1 MLSSILD
8 STSKTQDLIL
18 PCQLRSTL
26 PNLRS
31 RSNVQFSCKCLL
43 LLLITVFTLWLTILL
58 ICSGDI
64 HPNQGPSSI
73 PSSLNSST
81 SHNYSNNSLRSPNLS
96 HNLSFVHYNVQS
108 ILNKLDLLEAE
119 LFEFDILAFTE
130 TWLNPTVQSD
140 DLVFQTFH
148 KPERKDRRSDHFGGL
163 LLYVKSGIFYKR
175 RSDLEINGIECIWIE
190 VVLNKKSLLFG
201 LFYRP
206 PNSSADVYSN
216 IEESISLAVDTGTSD
231 IIITGDFNFNVL
243 NSQTK
248 KKIDSL
254 CTQFSLHQLLTD
266 PSHFTEHS
274 SSLLDLI
281 LVSNKEHLILHGVGD
296 PFLDQQLRYHCPIYG
311 FCKFSKPKA
320 KAFTR
325 HIWMYNNGNFGLL
338 REKASSIDWRALE
351 NDDISLYAS
360 NLNSTILSLT
370 KECIPNKSIRV
381 RTSDPPWITTL
392 LKRQI
397 RKRKRLYRKAKQT
410 NLERH
415 WIKFRQ
421 LRNETN
427 TMIRNS
433 KQQFYD
439 NIAEKLKSKSLSS
452 KDWWSTLKTF
462 ISPNLNS
469 AIPPIESEGIIYS
482 DDFEK
487 ANLFNNYFQGQTV
500 LDDSNAVLP
509 ELPEPS
515 YLTSLSSIA
524 FDPQEVEEILRTLK
538 TDKASG
544 PDGLSNRILK
554 ELSHELSSP
563 LCSLFNKSLSLGKFP
578 SPYKDANVTPV
589 HTKGDLSLVSNYRP
603 ISLLNSVA
611 KLFEKLVF
619 KYLYNHLQDN
629 NMLSSLQ
636 SGFIPG
642 DSTVNQLVYLYHIFT
657 EALDAGKE
665 VRTVFCDISKAF
677 DRVWHEGLIY
687 KLKAAG
693 VSGDVL
699 RWFQSYLS
707 GRRQRVVLP
716 GSLSEWV
723 YIKAGVP
730 QGSILGPLLFLLY
743 INDIVKNI
751 GSNIRLFADDTSLFI
766 IVDNPTTAALCLNS
780 DLEKLSRWAAIWLV
794 TFNPSKNESLLI
806 SRKINKPIHPPLYMQ
821 NVQIQEVSSHKH
833 LGLYFSNDC
842 SWHQHIDYIK
852 QKAWFRIHIMR
863 KLKFK
868 LDRKS
873 LETIYLTFIRP
884 LLEYGD
890 VIWDNCTQYEKNELD
905 KIQNEA
911 ARITTGTT
919 KLVSLD
925 NLYKEVGWQTLHRR
939 RQDHKITLF
948 YKMFNQLTP
957 VYLSFLIPQQ
967 VNAISHHNLRNS
979 NDIHTIRS
987 NTSLYHNSFLPSTL
1001 RQWNSLPV
1009 EVRQLNTLSSFKTF
1023 LKKDLQSV
1031 PTYYYCGS
1039 RKAQILHAR
1048 LRTGCSS
1055 LNMDLFHKNITE
1067 SPLCRCGSIED
1078 TQHYFVHCRFYQGP
1092 RNTLLNACT
1101 TYQNP
1106 SLSLLL
1112 FGSSTLSLEANIAIL
1127 EHVHKYILDTKRF
1140 T

>member
-1 MLSSILD
+1 MLSSIVD

-31 RSNVQFSCKCLL
+31 RSNVQFSGKCLL

-64 HPNQGPSSI
+64 HPNPGPSSI
-73 PSSLNSST
+73 ASSLNSST
-81 SHNYSNNSLRSPNLS
+81 SHNHSNNSLRSLNLS

-108 ILNKLDLLEAE
+108 ILNKLDILEAE

-140 DLVFQTFH
+140 DLVFKTFH

-248 KKIDSL
+248 KKIDPL

-274 SSLLDLI
+274 SSLIDLI
-281 LVSNKEHLILHGVGD
+281 LVSNKEHLILHGVCD

-338 REKASSIDWRALE
+338 REKASSIDWHALE

-427 TMIRNS
+427 TMIHNS

-462 ISPNLNS
+462 ISPNLSS
-469 AIPPIESEGIIYS
+469 AIPPIESEGIIYT

-500 LDDSNAVLP
+500 LDDSNAVPP

-589 HTKGDLSLVSNYRP
+589 HKKGDLSLVSNYRP

-642 DSTVNQLVYLYHIFT
+642 DSTANQLAYLYHMFT

-716 GSLSEWV
+716 GSFSEWV

-780 DLEKLSRWAAIWLV
+780 DLEKLSRWAAIW
-794 TFNPSKNESLLI
+794 
-806 SRKINKPIHPPLYMQ
+806 
-821 NVQIQEVSSHKH
+821 
-833 LGLYFSNDC
+833 
-842 SWHQHIDYIK
+842 
-852 QKAWFRIHIMR
+852 
-863 KLKFK
+863 K
-868 LDRKS
+868 LDGRPCTEDDRIIKLPS
-873 LETIYLTFIRP
+873 FIRC
-884 LLEYGD
+884 L
-890 VIWDNCTQYEKNELD
+890 IN
-905 KIQNEA
+905 
-911 ARITTGTT
+911 
-919 KLVSLD
+919 SH
-925 NLYKEVGWQTLHRR
+925 LY
-939 RQDHKITLF
+939 IC
-948 YKMFNQLTP
+948 
-957 VYLSFLIPQQ
+957 
-967 VNAISHHNLRNS
+967 
-979 NDIHTIRS
+979 
-987 NTSLYHNSFLPSTL
+987 LP
-1001 RQWNSLPV
+1001 
-1009 EVRQLNTLSSFKTF
+1009 
-1023 LKKDLQSV
+1023 
-1031 PTYYYCGS
+1031 
-1039 RKAQILHAR
+1039 
-1048 LRTGCSS
+1048 
-1055 LNMDLFHKNITE
+1055 
-1067 SPLCRCGSIED
+1067 
-1078 TQHYFVHCRFYQGP
+1078 
-1092 RNTLLNACT
+1092 
-1101 TYQNP
+1101 
-1106 SLSLLL
+1106 
-1112 FGSSTLSLEANIAIL
+1112 
-1127 EHVHKYILDTKRF
+1127 
-1140 T
+1140 

>member
-1 MLSSILD
+1 M
-8 STSKTQDLIL
+8 
-18 PCQLRSTL
+18 
-26 PNLRS
+26 N
-31 RSNVQFSCKCLL
+31 
-43 LLLITVFTLWLTILL
+43 
-58 ICSGDI
+58 
-64 HPNQGPSSI
+64 
-73 PSSLNSST
+73 
-81 SHNYSNNSLRSPNLS
+81 
-96 HNLSFVHYNVQS
+96 
-108 ILNKLDLLEAE
+108 AE
-119 LFEFDILAFTE
+119 L
-130 TWLNPTVQSD
+130 
-140 DLVFQTFH
+140 
-148 KPERKDRRSDHFGGL
+148 GL

-296 PFLDQQLRYHCPIYG
+296 PFLDQQLHYHCPIYG

-338 REKASSIDWRALE
+338 REKASSIDWHALE

-439 NIAEKLKSKSLSS
+439 NIAKKLKSKSLSP

-469 AIPPIESEGIIYS
+469 AIPPIESEGIIYT

-524 FDPQEVEEILRTLK
+524 FDPQEVEENLRTLK

-589 HTKGDLSLVSNYRP
+589 HKKGDLSLVSNYRP

-642 DSTVNQLVYLYHIFT
+642 DSTVNQLAYLYHIFT

-699 RWFQSYLS
+699 KWFQSYLS

-780 DLEKLSRWAAIWLV
+780 DLEKLSCWAAIWLV

-957 VYLSFLIPQQ
+957 VYLSSLIPQQ

-987 NTSLYHNSFLPSTL
+987 NTSLYHYCINS
-1001 RQWNSLPV
+1001 
-1009 EVRQLNTLSSFKTF
+1009 
-1023 LKKDLQSV
+1023 
-1031 PTYYYCGS
+1031 
-1039 RKAQILHAR
+1039 H
-1048 LRTGCSS
+1048 
-1055 LNMDLFHKNITE
+1055 
-1067 SPLCRCGSIED
+1067 
-1078 TQHYFVHCRFYQGP
+1078 
-1092 RNTLLNACT
+1092 
-1101 TYQNP
+1101 
-1106 SLSLLL
+1106 
-1112 FGSSTLSLEANIAIL
+1112 
-1127 EHVHKYILDTKRF
+1127 
-1140 T
+1140 